1 MQPPDQNLTDPHGLL
16 GRRICDLGLR
26 LEGSR
31 VEKLVGRL
39 HRELARK
46 GLARWKPQVYLTD
59 EWGCPSGQPII
70 GVPFYLADP
79 HVAALERQINDL
91 EDPGEMMMYL
101 RHEAGHAFNYAYRL
115 YATPDWRETFGPYR
129 RPYRDH
135 YRPMPFS
142 RSYVRHIAGWYAQ
155 KHPDEDFAE
164 TFAVW
169 LTPGSGWRKR
179 YRSWPALKKLRFVD
193 DAVRRLR
200 DADPVRKRGLPD
212 ITLDDMDFTLGEFY
226 RQQAERNSA
235 AVEVEMHADLP
246 DIFLRHARR
255 RKVRP
260 AADLVGEN
268 RELLTD
274 KIEYWTG
281 VSRAV
286 VRALVEAMARN
297 CRELNLHAEVGKES
311 RYLVE
316 LATYGTTL
324 AMNYLTRGR
333 FEQA

>member
-1 MQPPDQNLTDPHGLL
+1 MDQPARPLTDPHGLL
-16 GRRICDLGLR
+16 PRRICDLGLR

-31 VEKLVGRL
+31 VEKHVARL
-39 HRELARK
+39 RVELERK
-46 GLARWKPQVYLTD
+46 GIRAWKPSFYLTD

-70 GVPFYLADP
+70 GIPFYLADP
-79 HVAALERQINDL
+79 KVSAIEKQVNDL
-91 EDPGEMMMYL
+91 ENDAETMMYL
-101 RHEAGHAFNYAYRL
+101 RHEAGHAYNYAYRL
-115 YATPDWRETFGPYR
+115 YTTPEWRELFGPFR

-142 RSYVRHIAGWYAQ
+142 RAYVRHIAGWYAQ

-169 LTPGSGWRKR
+169 LKPGSGWRKR
-179 YRSWPALKKLRFVD
+179 YRKWPAMRKLKYIEETVKRLSAVEPLR
-193 DAVRRLR
+193 
-200 DADPVRKRGLPD
+200 KKGQPD
-212 ITLDDMDFTLGEFY
+212 ITVDEMDFTLEDFY
-226 RQQAERNSA
+226 RQQAERNA
-235 AVEVEMHADLP
+235 TGVEVEMQGDLP
-246 DIFLRHARR
+246 DIFLRHPRR

-260 AADLVGEN
+260 AADLVAEN
-268 RELLTD
+268 RELITD

-281 VSRAV
+281 VGRPV
-286 VRALVEAMARN
+286 VRALVESIARH

-316 LATYGTTL
+316 LAAYGTTL
-324 AMNYLTRGR
+324 AMNYLTRGK

>member
-1 MQPPDQNLTDPHGLL
+1 MQPLELSLNDPDGLL
-16 GRRICDLGLR
+16 GKRICDLGLR

-31 VEKLVGRL
+31 VERLIQRL
-39 HRELARK
+39 HRELARR
-46 GLARWKPQVYLTD
+46 GITRWKPSFYLTD
-59 EWGCPSGQPII
+59 EWGCPSGQPLV

-79 HVAALERQINDL
+79 RVAALERQINDL
-91 EDPGEMMMYL
+91 EDVGETMMYL
-101 RHEAGHAFNYAYRL
+101 RHEVGHAYNYAYRL
-115 YATPDWRETFGPYR
+115 YATPDWRALFGPFR

-179 YRSWPALKKLRFVD
+179 YRNWPALRKLKYVD
-193 DAVRRLR
+193 ATVRRLR
-200 DADPVRKRGLPD
+200 EVDPIRRRGQPD
-212 ITLDDMDFTLGEFY
+212 IGVEDMDFTLADFY
-226 RQQAERNSA
+226 RQQAERNST
-235 AVEVEMHADLP
+235 AVEVEMQADLP
-246 DIFLRHARR
+246 DIFLRHGR
-255 RKVRP
+255 RKKVRT
-260 AADLVGEN
+260 AADLVAEN

-281 VSRAV
+281 VSRPV
-286 VRALVEAMARN
+286 VRGLVEAMVRH
-297 CRELNLHAEVGKES
+297 CRELNLNAEVGKEH